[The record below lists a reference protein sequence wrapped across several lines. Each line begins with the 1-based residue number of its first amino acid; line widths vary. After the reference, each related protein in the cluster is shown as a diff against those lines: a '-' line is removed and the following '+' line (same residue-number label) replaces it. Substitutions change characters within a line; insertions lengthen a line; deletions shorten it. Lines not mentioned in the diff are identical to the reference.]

1 MISSATVS
9 ATTAVVVLGG
19 NPPTRSIKQY
29 IPDHQLVIAA
39 DSGLHGAIELG
50 LRVDVVIGDMDSVDK
65 ALLAAVE
72 AHGTVISTFPHDK
85 DSTDAEL
92 ALLKAVEMGADKI
105 VLITKGGGRLDHEL
119 GVFAV
124 LQNPKL
130 RSCTIQ
136 ALWDNAI
143 LHLIHGPASVTI
155 SGKTGSIVG
164 LIAAGGTASGI
175 STVGLQWSLNNESLT
190 PHSSRGVSN
199 IMVSES
205 ATISLQKGSLFVV
218 QSSALNN

>member
-1 MISSATVS
+1 
-9 ATTAVVVLGG
+9 
-19 NPPTRSIKQY
+19 
-29 IPDHQLVIAA
+29 
-39 DSGLHGAIELG
+39 
-50 LRVDVVIGDMDSVDK
+50 
-65 ALLAAVE
+65 
-72 AHGTVISTFPHDK
+72 
-85 DSTDAEL
+85 
-92 ALLKAVEMGADKI
+92 MGADKI

-175 STVGLQWSLNNESLT
+175 STAGLQWSLNNEALT

-205 ATISLQKGSLFVV
+205 ATISLQEGSLFVV